1 MNRSRTDF
9 VILGLLTVQPN
20 LSGYDIRKA
29 VESTIGYFW
38 SESYGQIYPTLKRL
52 ALQGLVEPSSTIPKS
67 RRQQYSITPSG
78 REALQLWLAEPFY
91 NEPPRNEFLLKLF
104 FGLEAPIAVSV
115 AHIQDLN
122 QKNRKMLATA
132 LEIEAMAQKQ
142 SPQNPHQPYWMLTL
156 TLGIALTRAA
166 LEWGESALTAVPFLE
181 SASDTTPQP
190 SANPNDHA

>member
-1 MNRSRTDF
+1 
-9 VILGLLTVQPN
+9 
-20 LSGYDIRKA
+20 
-29 VESTIGYFW
+29 
-38 SESYGQIYPTLKRL
+38 
-52 ALQGLVEPSSTIPKS
+52 
-67 RRQQYSITPSG
+67 
-78 REALQLWLAEPFY
+78 LWLAEPFY

-142 SPQNPHQPYWMLTL
+142 SPRNPHQPYWMLTL